1 MPTWTSDQ
9 QKAINN
15 HGKNIIVSAGAG
27 SGKTAVLSARV
38 LETIKRGVN
47 IDDLLILTFTNAAA
61 KEMKDRIR
69 NNLKKYPELKEQ
81 YEHVDVSYITT
92 FDAFALSLVKRY
104 NQLLN
109 ISDNITII
117 DPSIISLKKSEYLT
131 NILEKYYEAN
141 NPLFNKLINDFCLKD
156 DQEIVNAIMYFNDK
170 LDNKSDKNTY
180 LTNYLTNNYNTKY
193 LNDLINEYIH
203 IILTNIKTLQNKVT
217 NLSNYV
223 DNKYLN
229 KLNAYLADLFSAND
243 YTQIRLKVYSL
254 VRLPSLPS
262 NSLEEAKA
270 IKGSIKD
277 TLDDLKKLCQYN
289 DLKEM
294 QAAILNTKDY
304 VAIIIE
310 IILKLDEQIMTFK
323 HDNNAYEF
331 IDIANMAIKILKEH
345 ADVRN
350 DLKNKYYEIMIDE
363 YQDTNDI
370 QDLFISLIANN
381 NVYMVG
387 DIKQSIYGFR
397 NANPYLF
404 KEKYDSYADGI
415 YGERIDLKANFR
427 SRLEVING
435 INLIFNSI
443 MDDEIGGADY
453 FSDHQMNYG
462 NKSYDLI
469 KGDNY
474 NLEILNYEIPD
485 DKKFKPKEIEI
496 FTIAQDIKNKIVN
509 HYQIMDKEKSIA
521 KTVNYRDFVILID
534 RSKDFDLYKKI
545 FEYLNIPIT
554 IMRDQT
560 ITDSLDIAI
569 IKNIYNIIMAIY
581 NNNFDTLF
589 SYSFVSVARSFLF
602 SLSDNDI
609 LTIINNRSYASTSIY
624 EICYQLAKQLPEL
637 NNQELYEKIINDFA
651 FYQKIIT
658 IGNVKDHLVTLDA
671 IDKIVAATNSLG
683 FTPLEFRDYLDA
695 VSASALDINLSLNK
709 DDSNSVKIMTIHAS
723 KGLEYPICYFSG
735 LSELFN
741 TQELKAKFSY
751 DNKYGIVM
759 PYLDLKTNSLKNTI
773 TKTLL
778 KNKYLKATIAEHIR
792 LFYVALTRARD
803 KMIFVT
809 NLKDNL
815 TSYKINGV
823 VDNDTRLN
831 YQSFNDILSSLKP
844 YLKPYIKEI
853 DLKVLHLTK
862 DYNLSKYT
870 DFHTN
875 LKIGNKVVVHDD
887 LKIIS
892 TLTSEEHY
900 AKATHKL
907 FSLTDKNNM
916 LIGKN
921 MHYLFEITDF
931 NNPDYAKMNETEQK
945 LIANFIKTGI
955 FKEANHI
962 YKEYEFMT
970 YEDNELKHGI
980 IDLLIIFSDQ
990 AKIIDYKLKNMQDE
1004 AYLNQLNGYKQY
1016 IEKITKLPTK
1026 IYLYSIVDSKLTEL

>member
-1 MPTWTSDQ
+1 MPVWTNDQ
-9 QKAINN
+9 QKAISE

-38 LETIKRGVN
+38 LETIKAGVN

-69 NNLKKYPELKEQ
+69 KNLQKYPELHEQ

-109 ISDNITII
+109 ISDDITII

-131 NILEKYYEAN
+131 NILEKYYEIN

-156 DQEIVNAIMYFNDK
+156 DQEIFNAIMYFNNK
-170 LDNKSDKNTY
+170 LDNKYDKITY
-180 LTNYLTNNYNTKY
+180 LTNYLNNSYNNEY
-193 LNDLINEYIH
+193 LNALINEYMQ
-203 IILTNIKTLQNKVT
+203 IIMTNIKTLQNKIA
-217 NLSNYV
+217 NLGNYV
-223 DNKYLN
+223 DSKYLN
-229 KLNAYLADLFSAND
+229 KLNDYFANFFILDD
-243 YTQIRLKVYSL
+243 YAQIRLKVFSF

-310 IILKLDEQIMTFK
+310 IILKLDQQIMAFK
-323 HDNNAYEF
+323 HDNNAYDF

-345 ADVRN
+345 DDIRN
-350 DLKNKYYEIMIDE
+350 DIKNKYYEIMIDE

-370 QDLFISLIANN
+370 QDIFISLIANN

-404 KEKYDSYADGI
+404 KEKYDAYADGI
-415 YGERIDLKANFR
+415 KGERIDLKANFR

-453 FSDHQMNYG
+453 FLDHQMNYG
-462 NKSYDLI
+462 NKSYDSI

-474 NLEILNYEIPD
+474 NLEILNYETPT
-485 DKKFKPKEIEI
+485 DKKFKSKEIEI
-496 FTIAQDIKNKIVN
+496 FAIAQDIKNKIAHN
-509 HYQIMDKEKSIA
+509 YQVMDKEKSVA
-521 KTVNYRDFVILID
+521 KTVNYSDFVVLID

-569 IKNIYNIIMAIY
+569 IKNIYNIIIAIY
-581 NNNFDTLF
+581 ENNFDTMF
-589 SYSFVSVARSFLF
+589 AYSFVSVARSFLF

-609 LTIINNRSYASTSIY
+609 LTIIKNRTYAKTRIY

-683 FTPLEFRDYLDA
+683 FTPQEFRDYLDEVA
-695 VSASALDINLSLNK
+695 ASALDIKLSLNK
-709 DDSNSVKIMTIHAS
+709 DDSNSVKIMTIHSS

-735 LSELFN
+735 LTELFN
-741 TQELKAKFSY
+741 TQELKDKFNY
-751 DNKYGIVM
+751 DNIYGLIM
-759 PYLDLKTNSLKNTI
+759 PYLDSKTNSLKNTI

-778 KNKYLKATIAEHIR
+778 KNKYLKAEIAEHIR

-809 NLKDNL
+809 SLKDNL
-815 TSYKINGV
+815 TAYKVAGV
-823 VDNDTRLN
+823 IDNDTRLKYN
-831 YQSFNDILSSLKP
+831 SFNDILSSLVP
-844 YLKPYIKEI
+844 YLKSYITEL
-853 DLKVLHLTK
+853 DLNTLSLTK

-870 DFHTN
+870 DFHSS
-875 LKIGNKVVVHDD
+875 LPLGNKIMVQDN
-887 LKIIS
+887 LNIPA
-892 TLTSEEHY
+892 TLTSEKHY
-900 AKATHKL
+900 AKVGHQL
-907 FSLTDKNNM
+907 YSLEEKSNM
-916 LIGKN
+916 LLGKN
-921 MHYLFEITDF
+921 IHYLLEITDF
-931 NNPDYAKMNETEQK
+931 NQPDYSKMNEYEQK

-955 FKEANHI
+955 FKQAQHI

-980 IDLLIIFSDQ
+980 IDLLIIYQDKV
-990 AKIIDYKLKNMQDE
+990 KIVDYKLKNMQDE
-1004 AYLNQLNGYKQY
+1004 AYLKQLNGYKNY

-1026 IYLYSIVDSKLTEL
+1026 IYLYSLIDGKLNEL